1 MKISP
6 LFYNCMFSILTVVN
20 SSYTV
25 EQFIYVSLFI
35 FGLVI
40 FNKNDTTEYSI
51 CFLWMMIETEAERI
65 IMMLNQFAL

>member
-51 CFLWMMIETEAERI
+51 CFQWMMIETEAERI